1 MLKEPVIRK
10 NIGKIGTNPDIIVKD
25 GEIFL
30 KQRNGIKVRFFKII
44 IMKYQYELRIYL
56 VHLDSWQRLEEIL
69 GVSSP
74 EEESIRWGYII
85 ESEAPVDFISYFISI
100 LDGKYEQLSEI
111 GVSVESISFWLIY
124 EYEDACEIFFTPSQL
139 ELVGKSGITL
149 CISCY

>member
-1 MLKEPVIRK
+1 
-10 NIGKIGTNPDIIVKD
+10 
-25 GEIFL
+25 
-30 KQRNGIKVRFFKII
+30 
-44 IMKYQYELRIYL
+44 MKYQYELRIYL

-124 EYEDACEIFFTPSQL
+124 EYKDACEIFFTPSQL